1 MISAI
6 CCPWS
11 AQVFCS
17 HGRGD
22 EDQDRFWFNRLL
34 DLIPK
39 AKDDLSITLGKSN
52 CQDVSSKASL
62 QFKISMHL
70 TWKINENKKVMNTDS
85 QLTAQECKEVLHQ
98 AQSGFYA

>member
-1 MISAI
+1 LVQSIVGFDS
-6 CCPWS
+6 
-11 AQVFCS
+11 
-17 HGRGD
+17 
-22 EDQDRFWFNRLL
+22 
-34 DLIPK
+34 K
-39 AKDDLSITLGKSN
+39 DLSITLGKSN

>member
-1 MISAI
+1 M
-6 CCPWS
+6 
-11 AQVFCS
+11 FCS